1 MCVNVYVYI
10 HANVSLVG
18 EGQRVTYRNGSSTTW
33 VPWTKFMLQVW
44 D

>member
-18 EGQRVTYRNGSSTTW
+18 EGQRVTLGVGFLLLPYG
-33 VPWTKFMLQVW
+33 LGI
-44 D
+44 